1 MEQQGAVLYHEPSIL
16 TILTQS
22 SFLLALVSVDFALDS
37 LIYCGLIGQILVGL
51 AYGTPGGDILGTL
64 FQQTITDLGYL
75 GLILIVYEGGLST
88 DMKALKSN
96 ALLSVL
102 VALTGISLPIGISFV
117 LIAICN
123 ASVLQGFAAGCA
135 LSSTSLGTTFTILKA
150 SGLDKSRLG
159 VVLTSAAML
168 DDVVGLVLVQVI
180 SNLGSSG
187 QGFTAITVARP
198 IFVSF
203 AYALVVPLALYGWKR
218 LILPICVK
226 KSSSRLVLHLRSGR
240 GQLVLQTVLLISGV
254 TSAAYAGTST
264 LLAAYLAGLL
274 VVSCESL
281 TANENQHQN
290 PAANEEEVSKDKSL
304 QTPAANGTMEDTGS
318 WELVRDTSPGEV
330 ESNSNPVVGENPS
343 EKIEDKKLK
352 TPTERADQDINKS
365 VEEDARP
372 NSENRAVANPD
383 VPSTIK
389 SGQVFE
395 TYYAQPLNRIF
406 RPFFFV
412 TI

>member
-1 MEQQGAVLYHEPSIL
+1 MLYHEPSIL

-290 PAANEEEVSKDKSL
+290 PAANEEEVS
-304 QTPAANGTMEDTGS
+304 EDFC
-318 WELVRDTSPGEV
+318 L
-330 ESNSNPVVGENPS
+330 
-343 EKIEDKKLK
+343 
-352 TPTERADQDINKS
+352 
-365 VEEDARP
+365 
-372 NSENRAVANPD
+372 
-383 VPSTIK
+383 
-389 SGQVFE
+389 
-395 TYYAQPLNRIF
+395 
-406 RPFFFV
+406 
-412 TI
+412 